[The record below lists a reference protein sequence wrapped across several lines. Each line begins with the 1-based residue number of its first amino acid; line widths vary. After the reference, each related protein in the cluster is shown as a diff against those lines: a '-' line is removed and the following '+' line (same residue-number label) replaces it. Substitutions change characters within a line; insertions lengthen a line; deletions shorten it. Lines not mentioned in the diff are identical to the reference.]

1 MSTVAPSGD
10 ISEGK
15 SLDYASITKQI
26 GALNTRLDGVMSII
40 KEVNVKLEQQDISRK
55 RAALLAQKVALRRRA
70 SAAKVEEESEEVAK
84 RKEEE
89 EAKRKKLEE
98 LKSRLQEVKTKVEEK
113 RKMREASAAAA
124 PAVTGKGNVGAV
136 SEETLNLGGLEASP
150 ETQAYWKEITGAS
163 ERFKGLGLL
172 SG

>member
-1 MSTVAPSGD
+1 MSTAAPSGD

-15 SLDYASITKQI
+15 SLDYAQVTKQFA
-26 GALNTRLDGVMSII
+26 ALDSKLKDIMSIV

-70 SAAKVEEESEEVAK
+70 STVVKPEEASEEVAK

-98 LKSRLQEVKTKVEEK
+98 LKSRLQEVKTKVEED
-113 RKMREASAAAA
+113 RKMREASAAK

-136 SEETLNLGGLEASP
+136 AEETGPLAGTSAEFPG
-150 ETQAYWKEITGAS
+150 YWKEITGAS
-163 ERFKGLGLL
+163 DKFKSLGLL